1 MWSEWP
7 DDATHNRL
15 TPDWSFY
22 QRRGGHRTS
31 TDDLITAW
39 FAAQHAP
46 EASSHLDLGCGIGSV
61 LLMTHYLVRP
71 AFSVGVE
78 AQEQSATMALRS
90 VRELPE
96 RRDITIVRS
105 DFREFRDERG
115 PYELITG
122 SPPYFPP
129 GTGVPS
135 PDPQRH
141 ACRFELRGGIEDYCS
156 CAAPLLQPG
165 GAFVVVFPSAQ
176 HDRLCAAAAAAGLH
190 EHARLDTW
198 MREDDELPFLSVH
211 LLRREP
217 PGAPALTQRLTVRD
231 AEGRGTAA
239 YRSLRA
245 SFGW

>member
-7 DDATHNRL
+7 DDATHDRL
-15 TPDWSFY
+15 TPDWSIY

-39 FAAQHAP
+39 FAAQHYP
-46 EASSHLDLGCGIGSV
+46 DASSHLDLGCGVGSV

-71 AFSVGVE
+71 RFSVGVE
-78 AQEQSATMALRS
+78 AQEQSATMALRA
-90 VRELPE
+90 VQELPE
-96 RRDITIVRS
+96 RRDIRIVCS
-105 DFREFRDERG
+105 DFRTFHDQHG

-141 ACRFELRGGIEDYCS
+141 ACRFELRGGIEDYCA
-156 CAAPLLQPG
+156 CAAPLLQQG

-176 HDRLCAAAAAAGLH
+176 EGRVRAAAGAAGLYEH
-190 EHARLDTW
+190 ERLDTW
-198 MREDDELPFLSVH
+198 MREGDERPFLSVH

-217 PGAPALTQRLTVRD
+217 NGVPVIAHRLAVRD
-231 AEGRGTAA
+231 PLGEVTAD
-239 YRSLRA
+239 YRALRA